1 MRLPNRTDYA
11 IRASLELAANVNQ
24 GPLTVA
30 QIAKAQRIPVRYLGA
45 IMTQLRKA
53 GIVMA
58 QRGPDGGYL
67 LARAATKIMLA
78 DVIRAVDGALTEVG
92 GARPEN
98 LKYQGNSVGLAQ
110 VWIAIRAAE
119 RQILDQ
125 VSLAA
130 VVSGK
135 LPNSVKTLLNGPRAK
150 NSPN

>member
-11 IRASLELAANVNQ
+11 IRASLELAAQ
-24 GPLTVA
+24 PGLAMTVA
-30 QIAKAQRIPVRYLGA
+30 QLAAAQQIPVRYLGA

-53 GIVMA
+53 GIVVA
-58 QRGPDGGYL
+58 QRGPDGGYE
-67 LARAATKIMLA
+67 LARPASKIMLA

-98 LKYQGNSVGLAQ
+98 LKYTGASVGLAQ

-130 VVSGK
+130 VASGN
-135 LPNSVKTLLNGPRAK
+135 LPKSVKSLLLSPRA
-150 NSPN
+150 

>member
-11 IRASLELAANVNQ
+11 IRAGLELAANPNAA
-24 GPLTVA
+24 LTVA
-30 QIAKAQRIPVRYLGA
+30 ALAQSQRIPVRYLGA

-53 GIVMA
+53 GIVIA
-58 QRGPDGGYL
+58 RRGPDGGYV
-67 LARAATKIMLA
+67 LAKPATKIMIA

-98 LKYQGNSVGLAQ
+98 LRYSGASAGLAQ

-135 LPNSVKTLLNGPRAK
+135 LPKSVIALLKSSQA
-150 NSPN
+150 

>member
-11 IRASLELAANVNQ
+11 IRASLELAANTGSPV
-24 GPLTVA
+24 TVA
-30 QIAKAQRIPVRYLGA
+30 QLAAGQKIPVRYLGA

-53 GIVMA
+53 GIVVA
-58 QRGPDGGYL
+58 RRGPDGGYE
-67 LARAATKIMLA
+67 LAKPATKIMIA

-98 LKYQGNSVGLAQ
+98 LKYTGASSGLAQ

-125 VSLAA
+125 VSLSA
-130 VVSGK
+130 VVTGN
-135 LPNSVKTLLNGPRAK
+135 LPKSVKSLTQSSRA
-150 NSPN
+150 

>member
-11 IRASLELAANVNQ
+11 IRASLELAAQPGVAM
-24 GPLTVA
+24 TVA
-30 QIAKAQRIPVRYLGA
+30 QLAASQKIPVRYLGA

-53 GIVMA
+53 EIVVA
-58 QRGPDGGYL
+58 QRGPDGGYE
-67 LARAATKIMLA
+67 LARPANKIMLA
-78 DVIRAVDGALTEVG
+78 EVIRAIDGALTEVG

-98 LKYQGNSVGLAQ
+98 LKYTGASIGLAQ

-130 VVSGK
+130 VATGN
-135 LPNSVKTLLNGPRAK
+135 LPKSVKLLLQSPRA
-150 NSPN
+150 

>member
-11 IRASLELAANVNQ
+11 IRACLELAAA
-24 GPLTVA
+24 PRALTVA
-30 QIAKAQRIPVRYLGA
+30 EIAKLQRIPVRYLGA

-53 GIVMA
+53 GIVVA
-58 QRGPDGGYL
+58 QRGPDGGYQ
-67 LARAATKIMLA
+67 LARADSKIMLA
-78 DVIRAVDGALTEVG
+78 DVIRAIDGALTEVG

-98 LKYQGNSVGLAQ
+98 LKYSGASRGLAQ

-130 VVSGK
+130 VLTGK
-135 LPNSVKTLLNGPRAK
+135 LPKSVNTLLMSPRAK
-150 NSPN
+150 SK

>member
-11 IRASLELAANVNQ
+11 IRASLELAANFDR

-30 QIAKAQRIPVRYLGA
+30 QIAKSQRIPVRYLGA

-58 QRGPDGGYL
+58 QRGPDGGYS

-130 VVSGK
+130 VVAGK
-135 LPNSVKTLLNGPRAK
+135 FPKSVNTLLSGPRAK